1 MEKRERREAC
11 VYYVRDK
18 KWRGGKIGEVV
29 AKALHDAKHDASVR
43 RVVLITE
50 QLTPSPRRCQ

>member
-1 MEKRERREAC
+1 MFTTYETRNGG
-11 VYYVRDK
+11 
-18 KWRGGKIGEVV
+18 GGKIGEVV

-50 QLTPSPRRCQ
+50 QLTPSPRQCQ